1 MSEPILVRHALGSY
15 PVYIAPGALADLPEI
30 VAAHCGTR
38 SVALVTDAE
47 VGRHYEAW
55 ESGHN
60 PAWSSDGKGE
70 RTTHEWATRL
80 SVPPGEKFK
89 TRDTWAS
96 LTDALLTAG
105 FGRDSALIGL
115 GGGVVGDLTG
125 FVAATYHRGI
135 PFVLVPTTLLAMLD
149 ASVGGKTGVDT
160 PQGKN
165 LIGAFHPPVAVVADP
180 ATLRSVPE
188 AEYRSGLTEAMKHGL
203 ITDAGYLAWI
213 EANVAP
219 LLARD
224 LPTLEILIRRSVEI
238 KAAVV
243 AGDERESGPR
253 AMLNAGHTVAHAL
266 EQVSGYQL
274 LHGQAVGLGLIAEC
288 AMAEQAGILPGG
300 TGARIEALLVQLGL
314 PVRITFRTNA
324 ERVRHAMA
332 RDKKNVGG
340 ELRFAV
346 PLEPGSMGARNG
358 NWTVGFD
365 DATVDAGLA
374 AIL

>member
-1 MSEPILVRHALGSY
+1 MEPLLVRHALGTY

-30 VAAHCGTR
+30 VAAHCGAR
-38 SVALVTDAE
+38 AVALITDTT
-47 VGRHYEAW
+47 VGRQYEAW
-55 ESGHN
+55 ESGSN
-60 PAWSSDGKGE
+60 SAWSMGGDRPRSA
-70 RTTHEWATRL
+70 HEWATRL
-80 SVPPGEKFK
+80 SVSPGEKFK

-96 LTDALLTAG
+96 LTDALLDAG

-115 GGGVVGDLTG
+115 GGGVIGDLTG
-125 FVAATYHRGI
+125 FVAATYQRGI

-180 ATLRSVPE
+180 ATLRSLSD
-188 AEYRSGLTEAMKHGL
+188 AEYRSGLTEAVKHGF

-213 EANVAP
+213 EAGTTA

-224 LPTLEILIRRSVEI
+224 LATLEVLIRRSVEI
-238 KAAVV
+238 KAGVV
-243 AGDERESGPR
+243 ASDEREAGTR

-274 LHGQAVGLGLIAEC
+274 LHGEAVGLGLIAEC
-288 AMAEQAGILPGG
+288 VMAGRAGILPS
-300 TGARIEALLVQLGL
+300 GADQRIASLLSRLGL
-314 PVRITFRTNA
+314 PVRVPFRTRA
-324 ERVRHAMA
+324 EPIRHAMG
-332 RDKKNVGG
+332 RDKKNLAG
-340 ELRFAV
+340 EIRFAV
-346 PLEPGSMGARNG
+346 PLEFGKMGPRNG
-358 NWTVGFD
+358 SWTVGFD
-365 DATVDAGLA
+365 ESTIDAGLA

>member
-1 MSEPILVRHALGSY
+1 MEPILARHALGTY
-15 PVYIAPGALADLPEI
+15 PVYIAQGALADLPEI
-30 VAAHCGTR
+30 VAAHCGAR
-38 SVALVTDAE
+38 SVALVTDAA
-47 VGRHYEAW
+47 VGRHYEVW

-60 PAWSSDGKGE
+60 AAWASDGKGE

-96 LTDALLTAG
+96 LTDALLNAG

-115 GGGVVGDLTG
+115 GGGVIGDLTG

-160 PQGKN
+160 SHGKN

-180 ATLRSVPE
+180 ATLKSLTD
-188 AEYRSGLTEAMKHGL
+188 AEYRSGLSEAVKHGL
-203 ITDAGYLAWI
+203 IADAGYLSWI
-213 EANVAP
+213 EASTTA

-224 LPTLEILIRRSVEI
+224 LAALEVLIRRSVEI
-238 KAAVV
+238 KVGVV
-243 AGDERESGPR
+243 SSDERESGPR

-274 LHGQAVGLGLIAEC
+274 LHGQAVGLGLLAEST
-288 AMAEQAGILPGG
+288 MAERSGILAGG
-300 TGARIEALLVQLGL
+300 VSTRLEGILTQLGL
-314 PVRITFRTNA
+314 PVRVPFRTNA
-324 ERVRHAMA
+324 ERVRSAMA
-332 RDKKNVGG
+332 RDKKNVAG
-340 ELRFAV
+340 EVRFAV
-346 PLEPGSMGARNG
+346 PLETGRMGDRNG
-358 NWTVGFD
+358 SWTVAFD
-365 DATVDAGLA
+365 EATIDAGLA
-374 AIL
+374 VIL

>member
-1 MSEPILVRHALGSY
+1 MAQPILVRHALGTY
-15 PVYIAPGALADLPEI
+15 PVYIASGALADLPEI
-30 VAAHCGTR
+30 VAAHCGSR
-38 SVALVTDAE
+38 AVALITDAA
-47 VGRHYEAW
+47 VGRQYEAW

-60 PAWSSDGKGE
+60 PAWSNGGNGE
-70 RTTHEWATRL
+70 STTQEWATRL

-89 TRDTWAS
+89 TRDTWAN
-96 LTDALLTAG
+96 LTDALLNAG

-115 GGGVVGDLTG
+115 GGGVIGDLTG

-160 PQGKN
+160 SHGKN

-180 ATLRSVPE
+180 ATLRSLAE
-188 AEYRSGLTEAMKHGL
+188 AEYRSGFTEAVKHGL

-213 EANVAP
+213 EANSAA

-224 LPTLEILIRRSVEI
+224 LPALEILIRRSVEI

-243 AGDERESGPR
+243 ASDERESGPR

-274 LHGQAVGLGLIAEC
+274 PHGQAVGLGLLAEC
-288 AMAEQAGILPGG
+288 AMAERAGILPAG
-300 TGARIEALLVQLGL
+300 TGARVA
-314 PVRITFRTNA
+314 A
-324 ERVRHAMA
+324 ERRSQAGDPAPH
-332 RDKKNVGG
+332 RGC
-340 ELRFAV
+340 
-346 PLEPGSMGARNG
+346 
-358 NWTVGFD
+358 D
-365 DATVDAGLA
+365 DAAAGFA
-374 AIL
+374 AD